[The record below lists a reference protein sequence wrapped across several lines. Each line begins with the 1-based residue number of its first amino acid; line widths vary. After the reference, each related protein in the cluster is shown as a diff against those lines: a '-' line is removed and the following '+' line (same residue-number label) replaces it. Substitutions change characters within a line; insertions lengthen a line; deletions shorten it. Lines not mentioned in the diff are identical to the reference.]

1 MGVVSS
7 SMFNSGSKWGQGGGG
22 GFGEE
27 PGLKIN
33 FYWPCKPPP
42 VDLAAT
48 GWHNFTMYL

>member
-1 MGVVSS
+1 MGYSTLEV
-7 SMFNSGSKWGQGGGG
+7 NGAGGGG
-22 GFGEE
+22 GGGEG

-48 GWHNFTMYL
+48 GWHNFTIYL